1 MKPTDPVDLPRDE
14 SDATEQAEQ
23 PQAAAVEPPTE
34 TALPHPEQPAPSKA
48 PTVSEMAAR
57 MMTGFPGRFVPG
69 PGETAPAEQGP
80 QSLWPGLESAQ
91 KLAKLLFF
99 EPGVVVEVR
108 ALKSKGRDGR
118 VCSGY
123 FDTPHK
129 FLQAAANR
137 DGTFDGLYATLNRVN
152 PELIARAVNRVQNH
166 VDVATKD
173 SDIFER
179 RWCLI
184 DVDPVR
190 PSGISSTDEEHA
202 HALEVSAAIA
212 AELAELGWPAPVRA
226 DSGNGGH
233 LLYRIGEGC
242 DDGPLLERCLKALAM
257 QFDSERLIV
266 DQSVTAH
273 AQVTKLYG
281 SMACKGDSTEKR
293 PHRRSAILDMPDELV
308 PVTREQLEAL
318 AGRLPA
324 DRDPAP
330 RYAAQASNGRQQ
342 DVPAMLASA
351 GLEVRHYGPW
361 DGKDRWVLENCPWNP
376 NHGPGKAWVARF
388 PSGAMAAGCL
398 HSGCAGRGWA
408 DLKLL
413 IYPSAKAASACAG
426 ASSADSSG
434 APAVPANVD
443 AAAAAL
449 SDWGEQD
456 GQEYAQASAA
466 VSARDVV
473 SREAAE
479 PRMRRP
485 GEFRVGDLVSP
496 SDRDNQG
503 EVTSV
508 GDGRVSVHFVNPET
522 GKDADRYF
530 VPAQLKLLREA
541 TSPTRIRILSTQ
553 DVLDFVL
560 QPWLIDGVL
569 KQGELSVMFGAPG
582 AGKSMVALDMAL
594 CITQGRPW
602 NGHETAVGPVVYIAA
617 EGQGG
622 VKLRVL
628 AWNQGKRPDCSTDEW
643 QRFKVVAEPVQLVGD
658 DLVALIESIVKAVEG
673 AKLVIVD
680 TLARTALGLE
690 ENSAKDM
697 GKYVH
702 AADQLRKRTKAA
714 VMVVHHAA
722 KPKDEQPLTI
732 RGSSAIKGGVDTE
745 IAVTKEPN
753 DHVKV
758 VCGKQKDAPDFDAM
772 LMHKESIDLSD
783 VAQTPGLTGGRV
795 VYVGPVAEDEQREK
809 RGKRGKPGDAAPG
822 ETEMAIVRTLQNC
835 FRNEWISCA
844 TLIETANLKRST
856 FHKVRQQ
863 MVEQGIIEQRGA
875 GRSIEVKL
883 VESDS
888 SSTSTSTHVSP
899 SLSGSAAPLDPPV
912 SRLSLP
918 VGEETE
924 RRNRGM
930 GDVSAESEVGQ

>member
-1 MKPTDPVDLPRDE
+1 MKPADPADLPRDDSGAAE
-14 SDATEQAEQ
+14 RTEQ
-23 PQAAAVEPPTE
+23 PRAAAVEPQTE
-34 TALPHPEQPAPSKA
+34 TAPPHPEQPAPSKA
-48 PTVSEMAAR
+48 PTVEEMTAR
-57 MMTGFPGRFVPG
+57 MMAGFPGRFVPG

-99 EPGVVVEVR
+99 EPGVVVELR
-108 ALKSKGRDGR
+108 ALYSKGRAGR

-123 FDTPHK
+123 FDSPHK
-129 FLQAAANR
+129 FLQAAAAR
-137 DGTFDGLYATLNRVN
+137 DGDFSGLYATLNSVD
-152 PELIARAVNRVQNH
+152 PELMARAINRVQDRAE
-166 VDVATKD
+166 VTTSD
-173 SDIFER
+173 SDITER
-179 RWCLI
+179 RLFMV

-233 LLYRIGEGC
+233 LLYRIGDGC
-242 DDGPLLERCLKALAM
+242 DDGALLERCLKALAM
-257 QFDSERLIV
+257 QFDSELSIV
-266 DQSVTAH
+266 DTSVTKRS
-273 AQVTKLYG
+273 QISKLYG
-281 SMACKGDSTEKR
+281 SMACKGDPTKKR
-293 PHRRSAILDMPDELV
+293 PHRRSAILDVPDELV

-318 AGRLPA
+318 AGRLPNG
-324 DRDPAP
+324 RDSAP
-330 RYAAQASNGRQQ
+330 RYAASASGGRQH

-351 GLEVRHYGPW
+351 GLSVLRHGPW
-361 DGKDRWVLENCPWNP
+361 DGKERWVLDTCPWNP
-376 NHGPGKAWVARF
+376 SHGRGKAWVARF

-408 DLKLL
+408 DLKSL
-413 IYPSAKAASACAG
+413 IYPSTKAASASAG

-456 GQEYAQASAA
+456 GQEYAHASTA
-466 VSARDVV
+466 VSARDDAPPQ
-473 SREAAE
+473 EAE
-479 PRMRRP
+479 PRVRKP

-503 EVTSV
+503 EVTLV
-508 GDGRVSVHFVNPET
+508 EDGKVWVHFVNSET
-522 GKDADRYF
+522 GYDADRCF

-541 TSPTRIRILSTQ
+541 TSPTRIRVLSTQ

-560 QPWLIDGVL
+560 QPWLIDNVL

-643 QRFKVVAEPVQLVGD
+643 QRFKVIAEAVQLVGD
-658 DLVALIESIVKAVEG
+658 DLGALVEAVGKSAKG

-702 AADQLRKRTKAA
+702 AADQLRKHTKAA
-714 VMVVHHAA
+714 VMVVHHSA
-722 KPKDEQPLTI
+722 KPKDDQRLSS

-745 IAVTKEPN
+745 IAVTEEPN
-753 DHVKV
+753 DHVKI
-758 VCGKQKDAPDFDAM
+758 VCEKQKDAAKFKPM
-772 LMHKESIDLSD
+772 LMHKESIDLSEIL
-783 VAQTPGLTGGRV
+783 QTPGLTGGRV
-795 VYVGPVAEDEQREK
+795 MYVGPAAEDEQG
-809 RGKRGKPGDAAPG
+809 GKRGKSGPKGPAQA
-822 ETEMAIVRTLQNC
+822 EQAILDTFENSFRGKWVSATKLLPASGIPKATFYRALQ
-835 FRNEWISCA
+835 RLLDRG
-844 TLIETANLKRST
+844 LIEEQSVGNR
-856 FHKVRQQ
+856 
-863 MVEQGIIEQRGA
+863 VEYR
-875 GRSIEVKL
+875 RTTP
-883 VESDS
+883 S
-888 SSTSTSTHVSP
+888 SLSQSHSVSP
-899 SLSGSAAPLDPPV
+899 SLTGSATPSIPPV
-912 SRLSLP
+912 SQASSP
-918 VGEETE
+918 VGGEPV
-924 RRNRGM
+924 RRDGGM
-930 GDVSAESEVGQ
+930 GGVSVEGEVGQ

>member
-1 MKPTDPVDLPRDE
+1 MKPTDPAELPRDDSGTLE
-14 SDATEQAEQ
+14 QTER
-23 PQAAAVEPPTE
+23 PQAAADEPPTE
-34 TALPHPEQPAPSKA
+34 TAPPHLEQPAPSTA
-48 PTVSEMAAR
+48 PTVAEMAAR
-57 MMTGFPGRFVPG
+57 MMAGFPGRFVPG

-108 ALKSKGRDGR
+108 AVNSKGYAGKIA
-118 VCSGY
+118 SGY
-123 FDTPHK
+123 FDTPLK
-129 FLQAAANR
+129 FLQAVAQR

-152 PELIARAVNRVQNH
+152 PELIARAVNRVKDRAL
-166 VDVATKD
+166 VTTSD
-173 SDIFER
+173 SDITER

-233 LLYRIGEGC
+233 LLYRIGERC

-257 QFDSERLIV
+257 QFDSEQSIV
-266 DQSVTAH
+266 DTSVTKR
-273 AQVTKLYG
+273 AQISKLYG
-281 SMACKGDSTEKR
+281 SMACKGDSTAER
-293 PHRRSAILDMPDELV
+293 PHRRSALLDVPDEIV

-330 RYAAQASNGRQQ
+330 RYAPPTSKGRQI

-351 GLEVRHYGPW
+351 GLEVRRCGPW
-361 DGKDRWVLENCPWNP
+361 DGKERWVLETCPWNP
-376 NHGPGKAWVARF
+376 NHGPGKAWVMRF

-408 DLKLL
+408 DLKSL
-413 IYPSAKAASACAG
+413 IYPSTKAASASAG

-434 APAVPANVD
+434 APAVPANVG
-443 AAAAAL
+443 AAAATL

-456 GQEYAQASAA
+456 GQEYAQASTA
-466 VSARDVV
+466 VSASEVV
-473 SREAAE
+473 SQEAAE

-485 GEFRVGDLVSP
+485 GEFEVGDLVSP

-503 EVTSV
+503 EVTLV
-508 GDGRVSVHFVNPET
+508 EDGKVWVHFVNSET
-522 GKDADRYF
+522 GFDAEKCF

-541 TSPTRIRILSTQ
+541 SPPTRIRVLSTQ

-560 QPWLIDGVL
+560 QPWLIDNVL

-602 NGHETAVGPVVYIAA
+602 NGHETAAGPVVYIAA

-622 VKLRVL
+622 VKLRLL
-628 AWNQGKRPDCSTDEW
+628 AWNEGQRPDCSTDEW
-643 QRFKVVAEPVQLVGD
+643 QRFKVIAEAVQLVGE
-658 DLVALIESIVKAVEG
+658 DLGALVEAVGRYAKG

-702 AADQLRKRTKAA
+702 AADQLRKHTKAA
-714 VMVVHHAA
+714 VMVVHHSA
-722 KPKDEQPLTI
+722 KPKDDQRLSS

-745 IAVTKEPN
+745 IAVTEEPN
-753 DHVKV
+753 DHVKI
-758 VCGKQKDAPDFDAM
+758 VCEKQKDAAKFKPM
-772 LMHKESIDLSD
+772 LMRKESIDLSELL
-783 VAQTPGLTGGRV
+783 QTPGLTGGRV
-795 VYVGPVAEDEQREK
+795 MYVGPAAEDEQGGKRRKAEPK
-809 RGKRGKPGDAAPG
+809 TSAQTEQAILDTFESSFRGKWVSATKLLPASRIPKATFYRVLQRLLDRG
-822 ETEMAIVRTLQNC
+822 
-835 FRNEWISCA
+835 
-844 TLIETANLKRST
+844 LIEEQSVGNR
-856 FHKVRQQ
+856 
-863 MVEQGIIEQRGA
+863 VEYRRTIP
-875 GRSIEVKL
+875 
-883 VESDS
+883 S
-888 SSTSTSTHVSP
+888 SLSQSHSVSP
-899 SLSGSAAPLDPPV
+899 SLTGSATPSIPPV
-912 SRLSLP
+912 SPASSP
-918 VGEETE
+918 VGGEPV
-924 RRNRGM
+924 RRDGGM
-930 GDVSAESEVGQ
+930 GGVSVESEVGQ